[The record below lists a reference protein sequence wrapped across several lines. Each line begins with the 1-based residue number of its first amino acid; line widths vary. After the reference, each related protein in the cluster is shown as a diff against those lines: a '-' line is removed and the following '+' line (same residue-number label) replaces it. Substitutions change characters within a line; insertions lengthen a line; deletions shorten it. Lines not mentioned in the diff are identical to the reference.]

1 MVVGV
6 RRSVGIE
13 LGDEDGPTMDGASLV
28 EGLGHFEGLA
38 LGITLGS
45 SVNGFIGKRLGHALD
60 AMLGVSLP
68 VGGDEESRL
77 DAGALLG
84 PRLDEMLEAELGAA
98 LVGATKGRLGLEL
111 SVGMDV
117 RLELGCALTPAL
129 GELLGRDGWPVVG
142 TL

>member
-1 MVVGV
+1 MGMLGVLMVVGV

-77 DAGALLG
+77 DAGLCWDRGSMKCSKQSLELHWLG
-84 PRLDEMLEAELGAA
+84 PQKED
-98 LVGATKGRLGLEL
+98 LGLNFQ
-111 SVGMDV
+111 
-117 RLELGCALTPAL
+117 
-129 GELLGRDGWPVVG
+129 
-142 TL
+142 